1 MELHTL
7 ENLHEDFE
15 TGVWKVRKFV
25 LPNASEYLWDIDNIR
40 WAETGLINAFG
51 SNRFFDEAS
60 QMIANSIYLF
70 QEGFF
75 DAAFYSL
82 RQSIEISIGTLYL
95 TANPEKMNEWKKLEP
110 GFESGKMAN
119 FLREH
124 EPVFKE
130 IRTKMSTFLTIFM
143 LSRKRRI
150 SMYTNKAFSL
160 FIPHNDCLGL
170 IIEKRKFIIRLLL
183 TSKKLLKLQLE
194 LLPYIAQQ
202 QIHCLLY

>member
-130 IRTKMSTFLTIFM
+130 IRTKMSTFFDNIHAIQ
-143 LSRKRRI
+143 KK
-150 SMYTNKAFSL
+150 TNKYVHKQGFFSFYTTQRL
-160 FIPHNDCLGL
+160 SWSDHRE
-170 IIEKRKFIIRLLL
+170 EKIYNNFGKLLL
-183 TSKKLLKLQLE
+183 V
-194 LLPYIAQQ
+194 PYIKDFGRITQF
-202 QIHCLLY
+202 

>member
-1 MELHTL
+1 MKMGQHTL
-7 ENLHEDFE
+7 ENLHVDFE
-15 TGVWKVRKFV
+15 TGVWKVRKFI
-25 LPNASEYLWDIDNIR
+25 LPNASKYLWDIDNIR

-110 GFESGKMAN
+110 GFESGRMAN
-119 FLREH
+119 FLQKQ
-124 EPVFKE
+124 EPIFKE
-130 IRTKMSTFLTIFM
+130 IRTKMSTFFD
-143 LSRKRRI
+143 
-150 SMYTNKAFSL
+150 N
-160 FIPHNDCLGL
+160 
-170 IIEKRKFIIRLLL
+170 
-183 TSKKLLKLQLE
+183 
-194 LLPYIAQQ
+194 
-202 QIHCLLY
+202 IHAI